1 MRWFG
6 SFAITT
12 LIAGVTAGLLWL
24 RDHPPFGIVEI
35 SDALRWV
42 IPDVIA
48 TFVTTFTLPLLFA
61 TLALVRLAAQRVLA
75 YTESATDAAPR
86 AQPGKRAALGAAAN
100 VLFHNPSRWWL
111 APYTVIVGV
120 VVAISGVVV
129 IFFDRD
135 PATRL
140 AWGLTA
146 AFGATLVGAMA
157 MPDKVQPLRAVSDPD
172 PDPVLALPGD
182 DVAPTEPAV
191 TQPAA

>member
-6 SFAITT
+6 SFVITA
-12 LIAGVTAGLLWL
+12 LLAGLAAGVLWL

-48 TFVTTFTLPLLFA
+48 AFVTLFPVPLILGTLF
-61 TLALVRLAAQRVLA
+61 LVRLAAQRVLA

-86 AQPGKRAALGAAAN
+86 ARPGKRAALGAAAN

-111 APYTVIVGV
+111 APYTVVVGV

-129 IFFDRD
+129 FLFDRD
-135 PATRL
+135 PATQL
-140 AWGLTA
+140 FWGLTA
-146 AFGATLVGAMA
+146 AFGATLAAAMA
-157 MPDKVQPLRAVSDPD
+157 MPDRVQPLRAAPDPE
-172 PDPVLALPGD
+172 PDPVLAIPGD
-182 DVAPTEPAV
+182 GAEPAD
-191 TQPAA
+191 TESG